1 MAETSTLARP
11 YARAIFN
18 LALTDNSLAAWSDTL
33 ALLKE
38 VTANKSM
45 VELFNNP
52 DVSGERLISLIRDIC
67 KDEQVEL
74 DEQGQNF
81 LKITAENGR
90 LELIPDIAESFE
102 SMRAEQEGSIE
113 AQVISAYAVNA
124 TQKKSIAAAL
134 TKKLGREVTI
144 TTQTDKTLLG
154 GVIIRAGDMV
164 IDGSVKSQLE
174 KITHSLLS

>member
-52 DVSGERLISLIRDIC
+52 DVSGERLISLIIDIC
-67 KDEQVEL
+67 KDEQV
-74 DEQGQNF
+74 
-81 LKITAENGR
+81 
-90 LELIPDIAESFE
+90 
-102 SMRAEQEGSIE
+102 
-113 AQVISAYAVNA
+113 
-124 TQKKSIAAAL
+124 
-134 TKKLGREVTI
+134 
-144 TTQTDKTLLG
+144 
-154 GVIIRAGDMV
+154 
-164 IDGSVKSQLE
+164 
-174 KITHSLLS
+174 